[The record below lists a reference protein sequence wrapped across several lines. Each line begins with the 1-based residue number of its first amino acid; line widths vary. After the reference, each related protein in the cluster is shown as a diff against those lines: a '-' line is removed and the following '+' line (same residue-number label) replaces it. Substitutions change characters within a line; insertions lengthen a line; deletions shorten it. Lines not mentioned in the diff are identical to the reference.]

1 MYLKYVQIVNFKNL
15 KTARFEF
22 AKGANTIIGE
32 NDSGKSN
39 ALTAIRIL
47 LDDNYYYNTKRLKE
61 TDFSYALGDWRGH
74 WIIISAFFDEISSED
89 KSNEFCAELTPEQ
102 ENIDFLKSYIRCA
115 DKEFGT
121 VSLFIRPCRAKRA
134 ELAEAAQNGTFEAV
148 RSQIKLSDYEFY
160 YTSRSQADFT
170 DENVYK
176 SIVGDIC
183 AGQYV
188 NPEDDDQSV
197 LGSKIDIMNVWQHIS
212 TVFIDALR
220 DVESELRKPKNPIRQ
235 IIDTIEGNIEETD
248 IDDIKRKISELNQK
262 ISHIPQV
269 SDIGSQVNQKL
280 LEMIGAI
287 YSPEIKLESRLKED
301 FATLARYLTIS
312 PSNQKDIDLLGL
324 GHLNILYIAMKLVE
338 FEVNRNRELLNI
350 MIIEEPEAH
359 IHTHIQ
365 KTLFNNLQV
374 THTYTQ
380 VVMSTHSTHLS
391 EVSDI
396 EKVNVMKK
404 VDEQT
409 SLVMKPTNGLDQFG
423 ADVLEYKGIP
433 FSKILSRYLDAK
445 RSVLLFSKGVILVEG
460 DGEEILIPAL
470 VKKVLG
476 VSLDEMGIG
485 LINIGSVGF
494 ENVACV
500 FDESRLQRKCSIVTD
515 LDVVVDGAKKSSQ
528 VAMDRGASRR
538 KKLSQLFDANPYV
551 SAFYAPHTLEVDF
564 ASEDNNKRFVCAIIK
579 RAYKDAAT
587 KAIYGSLGGVAKTKQ
602 ELETLYETDF
612 DSMSLRGCYRSTQR
626 LVDLYSRFEVSR
638 TEAHSVA
645 KHKDELGEIH
655 FFDSVYYTDLAS
667 EIAALIKE
675 ELENGTKAEEI
686 CVIAPQWGMLFDLSR
701 KLRIILPDIPFDA
714 PDISPIKY
722 DPMNPLFLIAKLLFL
737 PSGKNVT
744 LRKRIATEFISI
756 VRDDFRIMVPDNIQ
770 NYDVLSA
777 VNCCRGTDADGITCL
792 GSAIERVFA
801 ILHVRISKEA
811 ALSALTNSFFDEIR
825 PRVDRYALSTD
836 FNSISKYFGEKNGV
850 VISTLHGVK
859 GEEYTSVIATGL
871 LNGYLPHW
879 DYIRDPIKKL
889 CRKNET
895 YKLLYVLC
903 SRAKKNLYLFSE
915 SGRTTRNGFQYTST
929 DELSLIA
936 DML

>member
-1 MYLKYVQIVNFKNL
+1 MERVTNKGDIMYLKYIQIVNFKNL
-15 KTARFEF
+15 KAARFEF

-74 WIIISAFFDEISSED
+74 WIIISAFFDEISRED

-423 ADVLEYKGIP
+423 ADVLEYKGIS

-445 RSVLLFSKGVILVEG
+445 RSVLLFSKGVIMVEG

-494 ENVACV
+494 ENVACL

-538 KKLSQLFDANPYV
+538 EKLSRLFDANPYV

-587 KAIYGSLGGVAKTKQ
+587 KEKHVLAVKSGTEAERYDSVMTVAKNIKKGWYA
-602 ELETLYETDF
+602 TLLAEKIDAGATIPMYILDAIAF
-612 DSMSLRGCYRSTQR
+612 
-626 LVDLYSRFEVSR
+626 
-638 TEAHSVA
+638 VA
-645 KHKDELGEIH
+645 KDILSEKLLWKMTSHSFNAYDLDEDYDDLKTAFKEARSSKEIRETIEM
-655 FFDSVYYTDLAS
+655 FCDEFPNDMVSS
-667 EIAALIKE
+667 
-675 ELENGTKAEEI
+675 
-686 CVIAPQWGMLFDLSR
+686 F
-701 KLRIILPDIPFDA
+701 
-714 PDISPIKY
+714 
-722 DPMNPLFLIAKLLFL
+722 IAKA
-737 PSGKNVT
+737 GG
-744 LRKRIATEFISI
+744 
-756 VRDDFRIMVPDNIQ
+756 
-770 NYDVLSA
+770 LS
-777 VNCCRGTDADGITCL
+777 V
-792 GSAIERVFA
+792 
-801 ILHVRISKEA
+801 
-811 ALSALTNSFFDEIR
+811 
-825 PRVDRYALSTD
+825 
-836 FNSISKYFGEKNGV
+836 
-850 VISTLHGVK
+850 
-859 GEEYTSVIATGL
+859 
-871 LNGYLPHW
+871 
-879 DYIRDPIKKL
+879 
-889 CRKNET
+889 
-895 YKLLYVLC
+895 
-903 SRAKKNLYLFSE
+903 
-915 SGRTTRNGFQYTST
+915 
-929 DELSLIA
+929 
-936 DML
+936 

>member
-1 MYLKYVQIVNFKNL
+1 MYLKYIQIVNFKNL
-15 KTARFEF
+15 KAARFEF

-74 WIIISAFFDEISSED
+74 WIIISAFFDEISRED

-269 SDIGSQVNQKL
+269 SDIGSQVNQKS

-423 ADVLEYKGIP
+423 ADVLEYKGIS

-445 RSVLLFSKGVILVEG
+445 RSVLLFSKGVIMVEG

-494 ENVACV
+494 ENVACI

-538 KKLSQLFDANPYV
+538 EKLSRLFDANPYV

-587 KAIYGSLGGVAKTKQ
+587 KEKHVLAVKSGTEAERYDSVMTVAKNIKKGWYA
-602 ELETLYETDF
+602 TLLAEKIDAGATIPMYILDAIAF
-612 DSMSLRGCYRSTQR
+612 
-626 LVDLYSRFEVSR
+626 
-638 TEAHSVA
+638 VA
-645 KHKDELGEIH
+645 KDILSEKLLWKMTSHSFNAYDLDEDYDDLKTAFKEARSSKEIRETIEM
-655 FFDSVYYTDLAS
+655 FCDEFPNDMVSS
-667 EIAALIKE
+667 
-675 ELENGTKAEEI
+675 
-686 CVIAPQWGMLFDLSR
+686 F
-701 KLRIILPDIPFDA
+701 
-714 PDISPIKY
+714 
-722 DPMNPLFLIAKLLFL
+722 IAKA
-737 PSGKNVT
+737 GG
-744 LRKRIATEFISI
+744 
-756 VRDDFRIMVPDNIQ
+756 
-770 NYDVLSA
+770 LS
-777 VNCCRGTDADGITCL
+777 V
-792 GSAIERVFA
+792 
-801 ILHVRISKEA
+801 
-811 ALSALTNSFFDEIR
+811 
-825 PRVDRYALSTD
+825 
-836 FNSISKYFGEKNGV
+836 
-850 VISTLHGVK
+850 
-859 GEEYTSVIATGL
+859 
-871 LNGYLPHW
+871 
-879 DYIRDPIKKL
+879 
-889 CRKNET
+889 
-895 YKLLYVLC
+895 
-903 SRAKKNLYLFSE
+903 
-915 SGRTTRNGFQYTST
+915 
-929 DELSLIA
+929 
-936 DML
+936 

>member
-1 MYLKYVQIVNFKNL
+1 MERVTNKGDIMYLKYIQIVNFKNL
-15 KTARFEF
+15 KAARFEF

-74 WIIISAFFDEISSED
+74 WIIISAFFDEISRED

-350 MIIEEPEAH
+350 MTIEEPEAH

-423 ADVLEYKGIP
+423 ADVLEYKGIS

-445 RSVLLFSKGVILVEG
+445 RSVLLFSKGVIMVEG

-494 ENVACV
+494 ENVACI

-538 KKLSQLFDANPYV
+538 EKLSRLFDANPYV

-587 KAIYGSLGGVAKTKQ
+587 KEKHVLAVKSGTEAERYDSVMTVAKNIKKGWYA
-602 ELETLYETDF
+602 TLLAEKIDAGATIPMYILDAIAF
-612 DSMSLRGCYRSTQR
+612 
-626 LVDLYSRFEVSR
+626 
-638 TEAHSVA
+638 VA
-645 KHKDELGEIH
+645 KDILSEKLLWKMTSHSFNAYDLDEDYDDLKTAFKEARSSKEIRETIEM
-655 FFDSVYYTDLAS
+655 FCDEFPNDMVSS
-667 EIAALIKE
+667 
-675 ELENGTKAEEI
+675 
-686 CVIAPQWGMLFDLSR
+686 F
-701 KLRIILPDIPFDA
+701 
-714 PDISPIKY
+714 
-722 DPMNPLFLIAKLLFL
+722 IAKA
-737 PSGKNVT
+737 GG
-744 LRKRIATEFISI
+744 
-756 VRDDFRIMVPDNIQ
+756 
-770 NYDVLSA
+770 LS
-777 VNCCRGTDADGITCL
+777 V
-792 GSAIERVFA
+792 
-801 ILHVRISKEA
+801 
-811 ALSALTNSFFDEIR
+811 
-825 PRVDRYALSTD
+825 
-836 FNSISKYFGEKNGV
+836 
-850 VISTLHGVK
+850 
-859 GEEYTSVIATGL
+859 
-871 LNGYLPHW
+871 
-879 DYIRDPIKKL
+879 
-889 CRKNET
+889 
-895 YKLLYVLC
+895 
-903 SRAKKNLYLFSE
+903 
-915 SGRTTRNGFQYTST
+915 
-929 DELSLIA
+929 
-936 DML
+936 

>member
-1 MYLKYVQIVNFKNL
+1 MYLKYIQIVNFKNL
-15 KTARFEF
+15 KAARFEF

-74 WIIISAFFDEISSED
+74 WIIISAFFDEISRED

-423 ADVLEYKGIP
+423 ADVLEYKGIS

-445 RSVLLFSKGVILVEG
+445 RSVLLFSKGVIMVEG

-494 ENVACV
+494 ENVACI

-538 KKLSQLFDANPYV
+538 EKLSRLFDANPYV

-564 ASEDNNKRFVCAIIK
+564 ASEDNNKRFICAIIK

-587 KAIYGSLGGVAKTKQ
+587 KEKHVLAVKSGTEAERYDSVMTVAKNIKKGWYA
-602 ELETLYETDF
+602 TLLAEKIDAGATIPMYILDAIAF
-612 DSMSLRGCYRSTQR
+612 
-626 LVDLYSRFEVSR
+626 
-638 TEAHSVA
+638 VA
-645 KHKDELGEIH
+645 KDILSEKLLWKMANYSFNAYDLDEDYDDLKTAFKEARSSKEIRETIEM
-655 FFDSVYYTDLAS
+655 FCDEFPNDMVSS
-667 EIAALIKE
+667 
-675 ELENGTKAEEI
+675 
-686 CVIAPQWGMLFDLSR
+686 F
-701 KLRIILPDIPFDA
+701 
-714 PDISPIKY
+714 
-722 DPMNPLFLIAKLLFL
+722 IAKA
-737 PSGKNVT
+737 GG
-744 LRKRIATEFISI
+744 
-756 VRDDFRIMVPDNIQ
+756 
-770 NYDVLSA
+770 LS
-777 VNCCRGTDADGITCL
+777 V
-792 GSAIERVFA
+792 
-801 ILHVRISKEA
+801 
-811 ALSALTNSFFDEIR
+811 
-825 PRVDRYALSTD
+825 
-836 FNSISKYFGEKNGV
+836 
-850 VISTLHGVK
+850 
-859 GEEYTSVIATGL
+859 
-871 LNGYLPHW
+871 
-879 DYIRDPIKKL
+879 
-889 CRKNET
+889 
-895 YKLLYVLC
+895 
-903 SRAKKNLYLFSE
+903 
-915 SGRTTRNGFQYTST
+915 
-929 DELSLIA
+929 
-936 DML
+936 